1 MPYCNIKT
9 NVKVEKKKELSK
21 ELTKVIELIPG
32 KTENWIMTSI
42 DDEAVMSFAGTD
54 DPCALRTESM
64 LTMNQS
70 RTGAGTEQISK
81 ATPHNSA
88 RADFEKNW
96 VLMKAVFRRNTL
108 CIARKSDKVTKS
120 ERNFSERCRRRIVRC
135 CPKIETLYNHKP
147 R

>member
-54 DPCALRTESM
+54 DPCVLITLKTYGEPAQQYYDMVTEGFTKTVSQM
-64 LTMNQS
+64 LKIRPDRIYVDHEPIAHWGWN
-70 RTGAGTEQISK
+70 GA
-81 ATPHNSA
+81 
-88 RADFEKNW
+88 
-96 VLMKAVFRRNTL
+96 
-108 CIARKSDKVTKS
+108 
-120 ERNFSERCRRRIVRC
+120 NF
-135 CPKIETLYNHKP
+135 
-147 R
+147 